1 MKNIVERAARRYG
14 GVFMAAALA
23 SISMSPSTAVRAAS
37 LEGQPSVWQPAPGTS
52 WQWQLTGMLDL
63 SFDVAMYDLD
73 LFETSSAVVAM
84 VHARGAKA
92 VCYISAGTW
101 EDWRPDAQKFSS
113 AVKGRAN
120 GWAGEVWL
128 DIRSP
133 ELRPI
138 IEARMDLCKA
148 KGFDGIEP
156 DNVDGYSNT
165 TGFPLTYADQLT
177 YNRFLADAAHTR
189 GLSVGLKND
198 VEQAADLVDWFDW
211 ALNEECFK
219 YRECEQLSSFINAG
233 RAVFH
238 VEYRSRF
245 CEVLPSDESSRV
257 QFSEEASATG
267 CLSNRMLSERVAQ
280 RWVALESIDLE
291 H

>member
-1 MKNIVERAARRYG
+1 MKKIVQRAAHRSS
-14 GVFMAAALA
+14 GVLMAAALL
-23 SISMSPSTAVRAAS
+23 SISMSPSTEVRAAS
-37 LEGQPSVWQPAPGTS
+37 LEQQPSVWRPAPGTS

-73 LFETSSAVVAM
+73 LFETSSAVVAT

-101 EDWRPDAQKFSS
+101 EDWRPDAQRFSS
-113 AVKGRAN
+113 VVKGRAN

-138 IEARMDLCKA
+138 MEARMDLCKS

-165 TGFPLTYADQLT
+165 TGFPLTSADQLT

-198 VEQAADLVDWFDW
+198 VEQTADLVDWFDW

-219 YRECEQLSSFINAG
+219 YGECEQMSSFINAG
-233 RAVFH
+233 KAVFH
-238 VEYRSRF
+238 VEYG
-245 CEVLPSDESSRV
+245 V
-257 QFSEEASATG
+257 ASATF
-267 CLSNRMLSERVAQ
+267 CKATK
-280 RWVALESIDLE
+280 ALGFSSLKKRRRLDAYRIAC
-291 H
+291 